1 MQRIKPMAKEIPT
14 VNYLSH
20 KMALNLDRNPA
31 KESDRM
37 PAYIMYIGVLCAL
50 ILMMLGGYDLYA
62 SRQPISDTL
71 PDLAPSTYHSW
82 MPAWLFDAVVILVG
96 IGMAVKFV
104 GGYLQYRKIIW
115 DGANFCITNRRPDG
129 KKIITKEP
137 VNKYCGVLLR
147 IEFFQLGFLTRNRYI
162 IEALHKSENKCVPL
176 YISMSAKNIRK
187 QWKYYA
193 KKLNLPALL
202 FTNEGIVTRNTE
214 DLDKSIISLN
224 TEGKVTSGYD
234 FNKPLPKS
242 IILVRKSNK
251 KVLKS
256 AKIFWDAYNL
266 IMWAALIALLGGAIA
281 LWCAQICLG
290 AIICGTAAVIG
301 AVLLCRKDKIVI
313 KKYKFVIVHKFP
325 LKNRKKAEVNKLEVE
340 DIEVMQNPATG
351 RFYLAIYSN
360 DKSLIFGKKMPPEDL
375 LWVKDYLIYD
385 LIKQKP
391 VG

>member
-1 MQRIKPMAKEIPT
+1 MGKKIPT
-14 VNYLSH
+14 VNYFSH
-20 KMALNLDRNPA
+20 KMALNLEKCPT

-37 PAYIMYIGVLCAL
+37 PAYVMYVGVVCAIIL
-50 ILMMLGGYDLYA
+50 IMLGGYDLYA
-62 SRQPISDTL
+62 GGQPVSGTL
-71 PDLAPSTYHSW
+71 PDLEPSNYHSW

-115 DGANFCITNRRPDG
+115 DGKNFCITNRRPDG

-137 VNKYCGVLLR
+137 VSKYSGVLLR

-162 IEALHKSENKCVPL
+162 IEAWHKSENKCVPL

-202 FTNEGIVTRNTE
+202 FTNEGIVTRSTD
-214 DLDKSIISLN
+214 DLDKSIITLN
-224 TEGKVTSGYD
+224 NEGKVTSGYD
-234 FNKPLPKS
+234 FNQPLPKS

-281 LWCAQICLG
+281 LWYAKICTG
-290 AIICGTAAVIG
+290 AIICGAAVVIG
-301 AVLLCRKDKIVI
+301 ALLLCRKDKIVI

-325 LKNRKKAEVNKLEVE
+325 LKSRKKAEVNKLEVE

-360 DKSLIFGKKMPPEDL
+360 NKSLIFGKKMPPEDL

>member
-1 MQRIKPMAKEIPT
+1 MQRVKLMVKEIMT
-14 VNYLSH
+14 GEYLSH
-20 KMALNLDRNPA
+20 KMALNLEQNPA

-37 PAYIMYIGVLCAL
+37 PVYIMYSGIFCAL
-50 ILMMLGGYDLYA
+50 ILIMLGGYDLYA
-62 SRQPISDTL
+62 SGQPLQETL
-71 PDLAPSTYHSW
+71 PNLAPNTYRSW
-82 MPAWLFDAVVILVG
+82 MPGWVFDGAVILLG
-96 IGMAVKFV
+96 IGIAIKSVA
-104 GGYLQYRKIIW
+104 GYLQYRKIIW
-115 DGANFCITNRRPDG
+115 DGKNFCITKRLADG

-137 VNKYCGVLLR
+137 VSKYCGVLLR

-162 IEALHKSENKCVPL
+162 IEAIHKSKDKCVPL
-176 YISMSAKNIRK
+176 YISMSAKDIRK

-202 FTNEGIVTRNTE
+202 FTNEGIVTRDTE
-214 DLDKSIISLN
+214 DLDKSIIDMN
-224 TEGKVTSGYD
+224 AEGKIKSGYD
-234 FNKPLPKS
+234 FNAPLPKS

-256 AKIFWDAYNL
+256 SKIFWDAYNL
-266 IMWAALIALLGGAIA
+266 MMWACLIILAGIGGGLWLFGGMKGAMLCWAGCAI
-281 LWCAQICLG
+281 G
-290 AIICGTAAVIG
+290 IIM
-301 AVLLCRKDKIVI
+301 LCRKDKIVI

-325 LKNRKKAEVNKLEVE
+325 LKNRKKAEINKLEIE

-360 DKSLIFGKKMPPEDL
+360 SKSLIFGKKMPPKDL

-385 LIKQKP
+385 LIKHKP